1 MANKNDK
8 IGIEGEFAE
17 MEDIKDAVIK
27 FYQHDEGARNLP
39 SYIEVDKATC
49 EDTIESLEAALA
61 VYPDAALF
69 KIELD
74 AWTRRLD
81 AVNAFGGT
89 GFKTLPNNATI
100 SIQMDNSTKY
110 ETYMKVLDQ
119 IMLGLNHLRDSLCK
133 DKFQGIPFSRLND
146 KVESDKQKISAIRQV
161 YPKKIM
167 KEKNR
172 SVQ

>member
-1 MANKNDK
+1 MSRHNSHVGGSIHRPASLLATACK
-8 IGIEGEFAE
+8 IGGLTAE
-17 MEDIKDAVIK
+17 LSRDNI
-27 FYQHDEGARNLP
+27 
-39 SYIEVDKATC
+39 
-49 EDTIESLEAALA
+49 
-61 VYPDAALF
+61 
-69 KIELD
+69 
-74 AWTRRLD
+74 D
-81 AVNAFGGT
+81 AVNAFGGS
-89 GFKTLPNNATI
+89 GFKTLPNNATV

-119 IMLGLNHLRDSLCK
+119 IMLGLNHLRDSLCV
-133 DKFQGIPFSRLND
+133 DKFNVPFSKLND